1 MSQSSNQLSRGGAAM
16 PQSKSQRTRS
26 RMWTA
31 SHRGVENHSTA
42 RAADAW
48 RIDAAG
54 SDERLMRP
62 GHESLIRDRLP
73 DAVVSDVQFIWN
85 AEVAAGLGVPGIM
98 FHAIGAFAMLAI
110 FNLLGAPAAEAAAA
124 GVVAL
129 PGLPGPDIRVPV
141 TELPEIVRNQR
152 QDDGLATG
160 APVSYRVGSDSS

>member
-1 MSQSSNQLSRGGAAM
+1 
-16 PQSKSQRTRS
+16 
-26 RMWTA
+26 MWTA

-85 AEVAAGLGVPGIM
+85 AEVAAGLGVPCVT
-98 FHAIGAFAMLAI
+98 FHVIGAFPMLAI
-110 FNLLGAPAAEAAAA
+110 FNLLGAHATVAA
-124 GVVAL
+124 GGGGGGVVVL
-129 PGLPGPDIRVPV
+129 DLIIH
-141 TELPEIVRNQR
+141 E
-152 QDDGLATG
+152 QDLSL
-160 APVSYRVGSDSS
+160 V